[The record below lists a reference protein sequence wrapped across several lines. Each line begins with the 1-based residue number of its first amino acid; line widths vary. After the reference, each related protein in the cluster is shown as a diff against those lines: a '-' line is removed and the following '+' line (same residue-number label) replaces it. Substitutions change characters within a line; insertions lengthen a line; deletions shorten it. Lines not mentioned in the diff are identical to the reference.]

1 MKDGKEA
8 LSTLREGPKTEG
20 LGRVQQQ
27 AQEYKDQDMAKGG
40 GRYYSSGRIPAF
52 LAGHAAG
59 VQENLIISKSEIIQ
73 AERERIWAEIQSK
86 LEMCADSWRIGE
98 LDLERIIFGEQP

>member
-1 MKDGKEA
+1 M
-8 LSTLREGPKTEG
+8 TP
-20 LGRVQQQ
+20 QQQ
-27 AQEYKDQDMAKGG
+27 AQEWAEKQIADIPDRHIEMERQDWLDNEAETW
-40 GRYYSSGRIPAF
+40 

-73 AERERIWAEIQSK
+73 AERGRIWAEIQSK